1 MPLQNLQFRAGITKD
16 ITDYSNSGGWYDCD
30 LIRFRMGFPETV
42 GGWQKYSGSQFI
54 GSCRCLHQWTTLEGI
69 NCTGV
74 GTESKLYVETGGV
87 YFDITPIRRTVTLG
101 VDPLETEAI
110 GTNRVIVTDVANGC
124 VLGDYVT
131 FSGATAFD
139 NYTIGMLNTE
149 HVVAEVVDDDTYVIE
164 ITGAVSAGAGVTG
177 GGAAV
182 VAAYQINVGPNTQVF
197 GTGWGTG
204 TWGRGTWGSASTSG
218 VSTGQLRVWS
228 MDNFGEDLVACVR
241 GGGIYYWTASTG
253 TSVRAVALSDL
264 AGSNQA
270 PTIGAEVFVSDLNRS
285 IVVLG
290 ANENGSATQDLMLI
304 RWCSSEDATEW
315 EPTRETTAGSYRLS
329 SGSQIITGIRAREET
344 AIWTDKTLFTMQ
356 FVGPPYTFGFTL
368 MGENVSIVGPNAAA
382 EARNTLFW
390 MDINE
395 FKVYTGSV
403 SSMPCTVQNYVFD
416 DINLD
421 QRYKIVCG
429 TNVRYNEIW
438 WFYPSAASSENDR
451 YVTFNYIDGVWAIGS
466 LERTFW
472 HDTSFSGGYPIATNN
487 GYIYIHDYGTT
498 ADGEAMEPFIEG
510 SDLAVSEGNQYAFI
524 KRLIPD
530 IRFNGQNE
538 TPVASFE
545 ILRRN
550 FPGQSFS
557 VGYTSEVLSD
567 TTEKFVRVR
576 GRQFALRVS
585 SSSANM
591 GWSLGTQRLEI
602 RPDGQK
608 A

>member
-1 MPLQNLQFRAGITKD
+1 MPLQNLQFRPGIVRD
-16 ITDYSNSGGWYDCD
+16 LTDYSNSGGWYDCD
-30 LIRFRMGFPETV
+30 KIRFRMGYPETI
-42 GGWQKYSGSQFI
+42 GGWETYSRNQFI
-54 GSCRCLHQWTTLEGI
+54 GSCRCLHQWTTLDGT
-69 NCTGV
+69 NYTGL

-87 YFDITPIRRTVTLG
+87 FFDITPIRRTVTLG
-101 VDPLETEAI
+101 LNPLETESA
-110 GTNRVIVTDVANGC
+110 GTNRIIVSDVANGV

-139 NYTIGMLNTE
+139 NYTTGMLNDE
-149 HVVAEVVDDDTYVIE
+149 HVVVEVVNDDSYIIE
-164 ITGAVSAGAGVTG
+164 ISGAVSAAGGVSG

-204 TWGRGTWGSASTSG
+204 AWGRGTWGSASNSG
-218 VSTGQLRVWS
+218 VSTGQLRIWS

-253 TSVRAVALSDL
+253 TGVRAIALSDIP
-264 AGSNQA
+264 GSNQA

-290 ANENGSATQDLMLI
+290 ANEYGSTTQDLMLI
-304 RWCSSEDATEW
+304 RWCSSEDALEW
-315 EPTRETTAGSYRLS
+315 EPTRETTAGGNRLS

-368 MGENVSIVGPNAAA
+368 MGESVSIVGPNAAA

-403 SSMPCTVQNYVFD
+403 ASMPCTVQNYVFSN
-416 DINLD
+416 INLQ

-429 TNVRYNEIW
+429 TNVRYNEVW
-438 WFYPSAASSENDR
+438 WFYPSINSNENDR
-451 YVTFNYIDGVWAIGS
+451 YVTFNYIEGVWAIGT
-466 LERTFW
+466 LERTAW
-472 HDTSFSGGYPIATNN
+472 LDTSFSGGYPIATND
-487 GYIYIHDYGTT
+487 GYIYIHDFGTT
-498 ADGEAMEPFIEG
+498 DDGAAMEPYIEG
-510 SDLAVSEGNQYAFI
+510 SDLTVNDGEQYAFI

-530 IRFNGQNE
+530 IRFTGRNE

-545 ILRRN
+545 LLRRN
-550 FPGQSFS
+550 FPGQNFS
-557 VGYTSEVLSD
+557 VGYTSEVAAD

-585 SSSANM
+585 SSSPNM
-591 GWSLGTQRLEI
+591 GWRLGMQRLEI
-602 RPDGQK
+602 RPDGRK
-608 A
+608 S